1 MYAKQKIEKEI
12 ARKKK
17 IIEDSEKIMEQ
28 VPKHLRSSQEVAVD
42 IYKKELA
49 ILEHELNKLESN
61 DSTNKRIPHV

>member
-28 VPKHLRSSQEVAVD
+28 VPKHLRSSQEFAVD

-49 ILEHELNKLESN
+49 ILEH
-61 DSTNKRIPHV
+61 